1 MNFQHLYGP
10 IPSRRLGR
18 SLGVSPIPLK
28 TCNFSCV
35 YCQLGRTV
43 NMTNQ
48 RKEFFDLQDILGE
61 FDFYIKN
68 GVCKF
73 DFVTIVGE
81 GEPLLYSKI
90 GELIKSIKAYIDK
103 PVAVITN
110 GALLSEEK
118 VREELSESD
127 LVMPTLDAYDQRTF
141 KRINRPHKSISF
153 DSYVNGLISFS
164 KNFKGKIW
172 MEFMMIKGLNDDE
185 ESLRKIKGLFN
196 KINYDRLYIN
206 LPMRPPAEDWV
217 KVPEKVRVELAQNIL
232 GGISLDFLAK
242 EDFYSSIGDD
252 FEAILSIIKRHPMN
266 QYEIESFLNQRK
278 CENKNVIFEKLGKD
292 EKVEKVQY
300 FGLNVY
306 RLTSVRR

>member
-1 MNFQHLYGP
+1 MNFKYLYGP

-18 SLGVSPIPLK
+18 SLGISPIPPK

-35 YCQLGRTV
+35 YCQLGRTT

-48 RKEFFDLQDILGE
+48 RQEFFNLKDILEE
-61 FDFYIKN
+61 FEVYIKN
-68 GVCKF
+68 DASQF

-90 GELIKSIKAYIDK
+90 GKLINSIKSHVDK

-118 VREELSESD
+118 VREQLSESD
-127 LVMPTLDAYDQRTF
+127 LVMPTLDAYDQRNF
-141 KRINRPHKSISF
+141 KIINRPYKSISF
-153 DSYVNGLISFS
+153 DSYVDGLISFS
-164 KNFKGKIW
+164 KNFNGKIW
-172 MEFMMIKGLNDDE
+172 MEFMMVKGLNDGE
-185 ESLRKIKGLFN
+185 ESLRKIKEIFN
-196 KINYDRLYIN
+196 KIDYDRLYIN
-206 LPMRPPAEDWV
+206 LPIRPPAEDWV
-217 KVPEKVRVELAQNIL
+217 SVPEKEKIELAQNIL

-242 EDFYSSIGDD
+242 DSFHSSIKDD

-266 QYEIESFLNQRK
+266 QHEIESFLDQRK
-278 CENKNVIFEKLGKD
+278 CKNKKEVFEKLEKD
-292 EKVEKVQY
+292 ENVKNVHY

-306 RLTSVRR
+306 RLTTMRR